1 MPSASGLKGYN
12 VRLDGVKINTA
23 PIADGQPF
31 PYLGAA
37 SATDYSTRVTIT
49 AVDNAG
55 NESDPVTLADLGKTL
70 VTAPPALEG
79 TDLPSATRDAI
90 DAIVATKLKPNTTV
104 DGAII
109 AVDTPDGQYYKAFGG
124 DRTSGLTLTLDHKMR
139 FGSCSKMW
147 CSLLILNR
155 ISEGYIGLNDPVAM
169 YVDNIPNGDRIT
181 IRMLLQNRSGLKD
194 YLQQDP
200 AVQQAYFLTPTAT
213 YDPMQYIRSTPPVFE
228 PDARCEYSNPNWILL
243 GKILEWV
250 DAHHLR
256 PDAPRDARTI
266 ILEDS
271 CVALGLDSVEWPTG
285 NYMATPYSRGWAIN
299 LALPQVKAA
308 VAAARASLGIL
319 GWFLP
324 QDPIQLVAMLQ
335 QLGLGPQFGIPA
347 GLQLTPEIELTAVST
362 SWSGAAG
369 SLDGPVAGIVKFMKQ
384 LPDSDLISDELKQIR
399 AETFCTYLAYE
410 PASPWSGPGWMG
422 HGLGI
427 ITWGDWWG
435 WIGNLGGYKCTAFVN
450 HLTGAVIVVMM
461 NHMAAEDLDC
471 FYQIAYLVDPAS
483 TLTVPDFKVELGSV
497 PSAEAFGEL
506 RTIVWQQPGDEFG
519 TVGVPHRVPYVV
531 GIHALDTRNLKPP
544 SIPSGE
550 AFGGVTVLKAI
561 NDPLEPTSITSG
573 EMFGDVTI
581 TTEFTPI
588 TEININR
595 TNQQVPVGAT
605 EWRVRLTGGGAAG
618 ANGGSNTGS
627 GVAVGGPGG
636 GGGAGLDT
644 GWQPIALLGSTYSVQ
659 RGLGA
664 TTPGGNGTASTFT
677 SGGVSLSAGGGTGQA
692 GGTCYY
698 LGLSGSPFSASAGGL
713 GGNGRTGTTT
723 GDTGTAGGNASGIAG
738 AGGGGGGKNFPGT
751 VYVGKAGGN
760 SPTQAGGTFN
770 IAVSGAGGDG
780 GDADPGEGGAGG
792 CGGTAGYVGSN
803 GSGSLYSP
811 DGGRGGAGGDG
822 GGGGGGGG
830 ASWGTTP
837 DNFGPGGDGNT
848 VVEYR

>member
-1 MPSASGLKGYN
+1 MSSSGLKGYN

-70 VTAPPALEG
+70 VTAPPAPEG

-139 FGSCSKMW
+139 YGSCSKMW

-155 ISEGYIGLNDPVAM
+155 ISEGYIGLNDTVDM
-169 YVDNIPNGDRIT
+169 YVYGIPNGDRIT

-194 YLQQDP
+194 YLQQDA
-200 AVQQAYFLTPTAT
+200 AVQSAYFLTPTAT
-213 YDPMQYIRSTPPVFE
+213 YDPMPYIRSTPPIFE
-228 PDARCEYSNPNWILL
+228 PDAQCSYSNPNWILQ

-250 DAHHLR
+250 DERYLH
-256 PDAPRDARTI
+256 PEAPRDVRTI

-285 NYMATPYSRGWAIN
+285 NYMAAPYSRGWAIN

-308 VAAARASLGIL
+308 VAEARASLGIL

-335 QLGLGPQFGIPA
+335 QLGLGPRFGIPA

-362 SWSGAAG
+362 TWSGAAG

-410 PASPWSGPGWMG
+410 PANPWSGPGWMG

-450 HLTGAVIVVMM
+450 HLTEAVIVVMM

-471 FYQIAYLVDPAS
+471 FYQIAYLLDPAS
-483 TLTVPDFKVELGSV
+483 TLTVPDVNVRLDDSIPSGEEFGNLKVV
-497 PSAEAFGEL
+497 
-506 RTIVWQQPGDEFG
+506 VWQQSGDEFG
-519 TVGVPHRVPYVV
+519 TVGVPHKVPYVV
-531 GIHALDTRNLKPP
+531 GIHALDTRNLKPA
-544 SIPSGE
+544 SIPPGEAFGGLTVLKATNDPLQPASITSGE
-550 AFGGVTVLKAI
+550 AFGTPSVTVGFV
-561 NDPLEPTSITSG
+561 P
-573 EMFGDVTI
+573 V
-581 TTEFTPI
+581 
-588 TEININR
+588 TEINTNR

-618 ANGGSNTGS
+618 APGEGGTGT
-627 GVAVGGPGG
+627 GQLKGGRGGAGG
-636 GGGAGLDT
+636 GGLKMPE
-644 GWQPIALLGSTYSVQ
+644 WQPISLLGPTYSVQ

-664 TTPGGNGTASTFT
+664 TTPSGNGGDSTFT
-677 SGGVSLSAGGGTGQA
+677 SGDVLLIARGGNGPN
-692 GGTCYY
+692 GGTCSATGLPTQPTMNNGGYGADPPFANGPTPGGSS
-698 LGLSGSPFSASAGGL
+698 LGV
-713 GGNGRTGTTT
+713 
-723 GDTGTAGGNASGIAG
+723 AG
-738 AGGGGGGKNFPGT
+738 AGGGAGGDAVSGQA
-751 VYVGKAGGN
+751 GKAGDGGSSVTVAGALAAN
-760 SPTQAGGTFN
+760 IAGGPGASAADAATGEGGAGGAGGAGSRPTAAN
-770 IAVSGAGGDG
+770 PNGGAGGDG
-780 GDADPGEGGAGG
+780 GDA
-792 CGGTAGYVGSN
+792 
-803 GSGSLYSP
+803 
-811 DGGRGGAGGDG
+811 G
-822 GGGGGGGG
+822 GGGGGSG
-830 ASWGTTP
+830 AYGTP
-837 DNFGPGGDGNT
+837 GAPGSGGDGCT
-848 VVEYR
+848 IVEFR